1 MYYYGFEYFIYLVPG
16 ILLALYAQAKI
27 SSAYEKYGSIN
38 SKINISGAQAAR
50 KILDA
55 SGLYDVEI
63 KMIGG
68 RLTDNYNPSN
78 KVLSLS
84 KDVYENTSIASIS
97 IAAHEVGHAIQDK
110 IDYKPLRFRES
121 IVPMANLGSNLSFW
135 FIIIGCFFSYFLTQI
150 GVALFFFAV
159 LFQIVTLPVEF
170 DASRR
175 AKLAIEDA
183 GFLDQEEMKGTKEV
197 LSAAALTYV
206 GATLTAI
213 GQFLR
218 LLALTNGGRRRRW
231 ITLDKKHSLS

>member
-38 SKINISGAQAAR
+38 PKINISGAQAAR

-121 IVPMANLGSNLSFW
+121 IVPMANLGSNLSVW

-218 LLALTNGGRRRRW
+218 LLALTNGGRRRR
-231 ITLDKKHSLS
+231 

>member
-1 MYYYGFEYFIYLVPG
+1 MYYYGFEYFIYLIPG

-27 SSAYEKYGSIN
+27 SSAYEKYGNIN

-121 IVPMANLGSNLSFW
+121 IVPMANLGSNLSVW

-218 LLALTNGGRRRRW
+218 LIALTNGGRRRR
-231 ITLDKKHSLS
+231 